1 MGFRRTGVDSR
12 HLKRLLKGSEFFMIK
27 LFKYLKPHKRF
38 AIFTVI
44 LATISNVMT
53 LGFPLMMQMLINNGI
68 STGDLTYIKNI
79 GIVMITLCVIAMGI
93 SILNSYCSSKV
104 SALFTGDLRRMVFS
118 KIQTFSQG
126 DIDEIGIP
134 SLITR
139 TTNDI
144 RQIGELLIAL
154 LRSIIAVP
162 VMLVGGIFMAI
173 MMDPGLSVVL
183 LIICPVIGLIA
194 LVIAKTVIPYFKKIQ
209 KGVDALNLVTREK
222 LNGVRVI
229 RAFNRTEYE
238 NRRFKKANDDLTSLT
253 LKVSRIFAGLIPV
266 ATLLIFMII
275 ALLIVVGYNQINKL
289 TDPTEI
295 ANTIGDLQAFIIYLV
310 FIVVALATVAAMF
323 VMIPRGKI
331 SANRINEILDHELKM
346 EIKEKTTKETTG
358 GTIEF
363 RNVVFDYKD
372 EDGNVKRAL
381 NNVSFVAKKGETTAI
396 IGSTG
401 SGKSTVLNLI
411 PRFYDVTS
419 GAVLID
425 GVDVREMDFS
435 SIYEKLG
442 YIPQQAFLF
451 SGTVADNLR
460 YGNEDA
466 TDEELWEALEI
477 AQSRDFV
484 ENLPQKLESM
494 VSQNGTNLSGG
505 QRQRLCI
512 ARAIVKKAKFYMF
525 DDSFSALDFITDSK
539 LRAQLKTVLKESA
552 IIIVAQRV
560 GTIIDAENIIVLE
573 NGNIVGKGTHKEL
586 LETCEVYKEM
596 AESQLTEPGVSGE

>member
-1 MGFRRTGVDSR
+1 ME
-12 HLKRLLKGSEFFMIK
+12 GSGFFMIK
-27 LFKYLKPHKRF
+27 LFGYLKPHKRF
-38 AIFTVI
+38 AILTVI
-44 LATISNVMT
+44 LAAISNVMT
-53 LGFPLMMQMLINNGI
+53 LGFPLMMSMLINNGI
-68 STGDLTYIKNI
+68 SKGDLDYIRNI
-79 GIVMITLCVIAMGI
+79 GIIMIVLCTIAMFI

-104 SALFTGDLRRMVFS
+104 SALFTGDLRSKVFS

-162 VMLVGGIFMAI
+162 IMLIGGIVMAVI
-173 MMDPGLSVVL
+173 MSPGLSLVL
-183 LIICPVIGLIA
+183 LIVCPVIAVIA
-194 LVIAKTVIPYFKKIQ
+194 LVIAKTVVPFFSKIQ
-209 KGVDALNLVTREK
+209 KCVDALNLVTREK

-238 NRRFKKANDDLTSLT
+238 ENRFKKANDDLTELN

-266 ATLLIFMII
+266 VTLLIFLII
-275 ALLIVVGYNQINKL
+275 ALLIVVGYNQVNKL

-295 ANTIGDLQAFIIYLV
+295 ANTVGDLQAFIIYLV
-310 FIVVALATVAAMF
+310 FIVAALASVAAMF

-346 EIKEKTTKETTG
+346 TIREISSEATND

-372 EDGNVKRAL
+372 EDGNLKRAL
-381 NNVSFVAKKGETTAI
+381 NNVSFIAKKGHTTAI

-411 PRFYDVTS
+411 PRFYDVTEGS
-419 GAVLID
+419 VLID
-425 GVDVREMDFS
+425 GVDVREMDFA

-466 TDEELWEALEI
+466 TDEELWSALEI

-484 ENLPQKLESM
+484 EKLPEKLNSM

-539 LRAQLKTVLKESA
+539 LRAQLKSVISESA

-560 GTIIDAENIIVLE
+560 GTIIDADNIIVLE
-573 NGNIVGKGTHKEL
+573 NGNIVGQGAHDEL
-586 LETCEVYKEM
+586 LENCAVYKEM
-596 AESQLTEPGVSGE
+596 ADSQLSKTGVSDE

>member
-1 MGFRRTGVDSR
+1 
-12 HLKRLLKGSEFFMIK
+12 MIK
-27 LFKYLKPHKRF
+27 LFKHLKPHKRF
-38 AIFTVI
+38 AVFTVI
-44 LATISNVMT
+44 LAAISNVMT
-53 LGFPLMMQMLINNGI
+53 LGFPLMMSMLINNGI
-68 STGDLTYIKNI
+68 SKGDLDYIKSI
-79 GIVMITLCVIAMGI
+79 GIIMIVLCTIAMVV

-104 SALFTGDLRRMVFS
+104 SALFTGDLRRKVFS

-154 LRSIIAVP
+154 LRSIISVP
-162 VMLVGGIFMAI
+162 IMLIGGTAMAI
-173 MMDPGLSVVL
+173 IMDPGLSLVL
-183 LIICPVIGLIA
+183 LIICPVIGVIA
-194 LVIAKTVIPYFKKIQ
+194 LAIAKTVVPFFSKIQ
-209 KGVDALNLVTREK
+209 KGVDGLNLVTREK

-238 NRRFKKANDDLTSLT
+238 DKRFKKANDELTSLT
-253 LKVSRIFAGLIPV
+253 LRVSRIFAGLIPV
-266 ATLLIFMII
+266 ATLLIFLII
-275 ALLIVVGYNQINKL
+275 ALLIVVGYNQVNKL
-289 TDPTEI
+289 TDPVEI
-295 ANTIGDLQAFIIYLV
+295 ANTVGDLQAFIIYLV
-310 FIVVALATVAAMF
+310 FIVAALASVAAMF

-346 EIKEKTTKETTG
+346 TVNEATTKPSGE

-363 RNVVFDYKD
+363 KNVVFDYTD
-372 EDGNVKRAL
+372 EDGNLKRAL

-411 PRFYDVTS
+411 PRFYDVTE

-425 GVDVREMDFS
+425 NVDVREMDFS
-435 SIYEKLG
+435 TIYEKLG

-451 SGTVADNLR
+451 SGTIADNLR

-466 TDEELWEALEI
+466 TEEDLWNALEI

-484 ENLPQKLESM
+484 EKLPEKLNSM

-539 LRAQLKTVLKESA
+539 LRECLKTELKDAA

-560 GTIIDAENIIVLE
+560 GTIINADNIIVLE
-573 NGNIVGKGTHKEL
+573 NGNVVGHGTHKEL
-586 LETCEVYKEM
+586 LESCDIYKEM
-596 AESQLTEPGVSGE
+596 AESQLEKTGVSDE

>member
-1 MGFRRTGVDSR
+1 
-12 HLKRLLKGSEFFMIK
+12 MIK

-38 AIFTVI
+38 AILTVI
-44 LATISNVMT
+44 LAAISNVMT
-53 LGFPLMMQMLINNGI
+53 LGFPLMMSMLINNGI
-68 STGDLTYIKNI
+68 SKGDLDYIRNI
-79 GIVMITLCVIAMGI
+79 GIIMIVLCTIAMFI

-104 SALFTGDLRRMVFS
+104 SALFTGDLRSKVFS

-162 VMLVGGIFMAI
+162 IMLIGGIVMAVI
-173 MMDPGLSVVL
+173 MSPGLSLVL
-183 LIICPVIGLIA
+183 LIVCPVIAVIA
-194 LVIAKTVIPYFKKIQ
+194 LIIAKTVVPFFSKIQ
-209 KGVDALNLVTREK
+209 KCVDALNLVTREK

-238 NRRFKKANDDLTSLT
+238 ENRFKKANDDLTELN

-266 ATLLIFMII
+266 VTLLIFLII
-275 ALLIVVGYNQINKL
+275 ALLIVVGYNQVNKL

-295 ANTIGDLQAFIIYLV
+295 ANTVGDLQAFIIYLV
-310 FIVVALATVAAMF
+310 FIVAALASVAAMF

-346 EIKEKTTKETTG
+346 TIREISSEATND

-372 EDGNVKRAL
+372 EDGNLKRAL
-381 NNVSFVAKKGETTAI
+381 NNVSFIAKKGQTTAI

-411 PRFYDVTS
+411 PRFYDVTEGS
-419 GAVLID
+419 VLID
-425 GVDVREMDFS
+425 GVDVREMDFA

-466 TDEELWEALEI
+466 TDEELWSALEI

-484 ENLPQKLESM
+484 EKLPEKLNSM

-539 LRAQLKTVLKESA
+539 LRAQLKSVISESA

-560 GTIIDAENIIVLE
+560 GTIIDADNIIVLE
-573 NGNIVGKGTHKEL
+573 NGNIVGQGTHDEL
-586 LETCEVYKEM
+586 LENCAVYKEM
-596 AESQLTEPGVSGE
+596 ADSQLSKTGVSDE

>member
-1 MGFRRTGVDSR
+1 
-12 HLKRLLKGSEFFMIK
+12 MIK
-27 LFKYLKPHKRF
+27 LFRYLKPHKRF
-38 AIFTVI
+38 AIFTVL
-44 LATISNVMT
+44 LAAISNVMT
-53 LGFPLMMQMLINNGI
+53 LGFPLMMSMLINNGI
-68 STGDLTYIKNI
+68 SKGDLNYIRNI
-79 GIVMITLCVIAMGI
+79 GAVMIALCTIAMFI
-93 SILNSYCSSKV
+93 SIANSYCSSKV

-154 LRSIIAVP
+154 LRSIISVP
-162 VMLVGGIFMAI
+162 IMLIGGTAMAI
-173 MMDPGLSVVL
+173 IMAPGLSKVL
-183 LIICPVIGLIA
+183 LIVCPVIAVIA
-194 LVIAKTVIPYFKKIQ
+194 IAIAKTVVPFFKKIQ
-209 KGVDALNLVTREK
+209 NGVDELNLVTREK

-238 NRRFKKANDDLTSLT
+238 ERRFKKANDDLTSLN

-266 ATLLIFMII
+266 VTLLIFMII
-275 ALLIVVGYNQINKL
+275 AVLIVVGYKQVNEL

-295 ANTIGDLQAFIIYLV
+295 ANTIGDLQGFIIYLV
-310 FIVVALATVAAMF
+310 FIVAALASVAAMF

-331 SANRINEILDHELKM
+331 SANRINEVLDHELKM
-346 EIKEKTTKETTG
+346 TVKERTTYEEND

-363 RNVVFDYKD
+363 KNVVFDYKD
-372 EDGNVKRAL
+372 EEGNLKRAL
-381 NNVSFVAKKGETTAI
+381 NNVSFVAEKGKTTAI

-401 SGKSTVLNLI
+401 SGKSTVINLI
-411 PRFYDVTS
+411 PRFYDVTD

-425 GVDVREMDFS
+425 GVDVREMDFA

-484 ENLPQKLESM
+484 EKLPQKLESM

-539 LRAQLKTVLKESA
+539 LRVQLKTVLTDSA

-560 GTIIDAENIIVLE
+560 GTIIDADNIIVLE
-573 NGNIVGKGTHKEL
+573 NGNIVGQGTHKEL
-586 LETCEVYKEM
+586 LENCEVYKEM
-596 AESQLTEPGVSGE
+596 ADSQLSKTGVSDE

>member
-1 MGFRRTGVDSR
+1 
-12 HLKRLLKGSEFFMIK
+12 MIK

-38 AIFTVI
+38 AILTVI
-44 LATISNVMT
+44 LAAISNVMT
-53 LGFPLMMQMLINNGI
+53 LGFPLMMSMLINNGI
-68 STGDLTYIKNI
+68 SKGDLDYIRNI
-79 GIVMITLCVIAMGI
+79 GIIMIVLCTIAMFI

-104 SALFTGDLRRMVFS
+104 SALFTGDLRSKVFS

-162 VMLVGGIFMAI
+162 IMLIGGIVMAVI
-173 MMDPGLSVVL
+173 MSPGLSLVL
-183 LIICPVIGLIA
+183 LIVCPVIAVIA
-194 LVIAKTVIPYFKKIQ
+194 LVIAKTVVPFFSKIQ
-209 KGVDALNLVTREK
+209 KCVDALNLVTREK

-238 NRRFKKANDDLTSLT
+238 ENRFKKANDDLTELN

-266 ATLLIFMII
+266 VTLLIFLII
-275 ALLIVVGYNQINKL
+275 ALLIVVGYNQVNKL

-295 ANTIGDLQAFIIYLV
+295 ANTVGDLQAFIIYLV
-310 FIVVALATVAAMF
+310 FIVAALASVAAMF
-323 VMIPRGKI
+323 VMVPRGKI

-346 EIKEKTTKETTG
+346 TIREISSEATND

-372 EDGNVKRAL
+372 EDGNLKRAL
-381 NNVSFVAKKGETTAI
+381 NNVSFIAKKGQTTAI

-411 PRFYDVTS
+411 PRFYDVTEGS
-419 GAVLID
+419 VLID
-425 GVDVREMDFS
+425 GVDVREMDFA

-466 TDEELWEALEI
+466 TDEELWSALEI

-484 ENLPQKLESM
+484 EKLPEKLNSM

-539 LRAQLKTVLKESA
+539 LRAQLKSVISESA

-560 GTIIDAENIIVLE
+560 GTIIDADNIIVLE
-573 NGNIVGKGTHKEL
+573 NGNIVGQGTHDEL
-586 LETCEVYKEM
+586 LENCAVYKEM
-596 AESQLTEPGVSGE
+596 ADSQLSKTGVSDE

>member
-1 MGFRRTGVDSR
+1 MGF
-12 HLKRLLKGSEFFMIK
+12 KRLLKGSEFFMIK
-27 LFKYLKPHKRF
+27 LFKLLKPHKRF

-44 LATISNVMT
+44 LAAISNVMT
-53 LGFPLMMQMLINNGI
+53 LGFPLMMSMLINNGI
-68 STGDLTYIKNI
+68 SKGDLTYIKNI
-79 GIVMITLCVIAMGI
+79 GAVMIILCTIAMII
-93 SILNSYCSSKV
+93 SIANSYCSSKV
-104 SALFTGDLRRMVFS
+104 SALFTGDLRRKVFS
-118 KIQTFSQG
+118 KVQTFSQG

-154 LRSIIAVP
+154 LRSIISVP
-162 VMLVGGIFMAI
+162 IMLIGGTVMAI
-173 MMDPGLSVVL
+173 IMDPGLSLVL
-183 LIICPVIGLIA
+183 LIVCPVIAVIA
-194 LVIAKTVIPYFKKIQ
+194 LAIAKIVVPFFSKIQ
-209 KGVDALNLVTREK
+209 KGVDNLNLVTREK

-238 NRRFKKANDDLTSLT
+238 ERRFKKANDDLTGLT

-310 FIVVALATVAAMF
+310 FIVVALASVAAMF

-331 SANRINEILDHELKM
+331 SANRINEILDYELKM
-346 EIKEKTTKETTG
+346 EIREKTTEETSD

-363 RNVVFDYKD
+363 KNVVFDYKD
-372 EDGNVKRAL
+372 EGGNLKRAL

-411 PRFYDVTS
+411 PRFYDVTD
-419 GAVLID
+419 GAVMID

-539 LRAQLKTVLKESA
+539 LRKQLKTVLKESA

-560 GTIIDAENIIVLE
+560 GTIIDADNIIVLE
-573 NGNIVGKGTHKEL
+573 NGDIVGSGTHKEL
-586 LETCEVYKEM
+586 LENCKVYKEM
-596 AESQLTEPGVSGE
+596 ADSQLEKTGVSDE

>member
-1 MGFRRTGVDSR
+1 
-12 HLKRLLKGSEFFMIK
+12 MIK

-44 LATISNVMT
+44 LAAISNVMT
-53 LGFPLMMQMLINNGI
+53 LGFPLMMSMLINNGI
-68 STGDLTYIKNI
+68 SEGNLDYIKNI
-79 GIVMITLCVIAMGI
+79 GIVMIILCTIAMFI
-93 SILNSYCSSKV
+93 SIANSYCSSKV

-154 LRSIIAVP
+154 LRSIISVP
-162 VMLVGGIFMAI
+162 IMLIGGTAMAI
-173 MMDPGLSVVL
+173 IMDPGLSKVL
-183 LIICPVIGLIA
+183 LIVCPVIVVLAI
-194 LVIAKTVIPYFKKIQ
+194 VIAKTVVPFFKKIQ
-209 KGVDALNLVTREK
+209 KGVDTLNLVTREK

-238 NRRFKKANDDLTSLT
+238 ERRFKKANDNLTSLN

-275 ALLIVVGYNQINKL
+275 ATLIVVGYKQVNEL
-289 TDPTEI
+289 TDPQEI
-295 ANTIGDLQAFIIYLV
+295 ANTIGDLQGFIIYLV
-310 FIVVALATVAAMF
+310 FIVAALASVAAMF

-346 EIKEKTTKETTG
+346 TVREKTTNEENE

-363 RNVVFDYKD
+363 KNVVFDYKD
-372 EDGNVKRAL
+372 EDGNLKRAL
-381 NNVSFVAKKGETTAI
+381 NNVSFVAEKGKTTAI

-411 PRFYDVTS
+411 PRFYDVTD

-425 GVDVREMDFS
+425 GVDVREMDFA

-539 LRAQLKTVLKESA
+539 LRAQLKTVLTGSA

-560 GTIIDAENIIVLE
+560 GTIIDADNIIVLE
-573 NGNIVGKGTHKEL
+573 NGKIVGQGTHKEL
-586 LETCEVYKEM
+586 LENCGVYKEM
-596 AESQLTEPGVSGE
+596 ADSQLEKTGVSGE

>member
-1 MGFRRTGVDSR
+1 M
-12 HLKRLLKGSEFFMIK
+12 MK

-38 AIFTVI
+38 AIFTVL
-44 LATISNVMT
+44 LAAISNVMT
-53 LGFPLMMQMLINNGI
+53 LGFPLMMSMLINNGI
-68 STGDLTYIKNI
+68 SKGDLSYIKNI
-79 GIVMITLCVIAMGI
+79 GIVMIILCTIAMFI
-93 SILNSYCSSKV
+93 SIANSYCSSKV

-118 KIQTFSQG
+118 KVQTFSQG
-126 DIDEIGIP
+126 DIDGIGVP

-154 LRSIIAVP
+154 LRSMISVP
-162 VMLVGGIFMAI
+162 IMLIGGTAMAI
-173 MMDPGLSVVL
+173 IMDPGLSLVL
-183 LIICPVIGLIA
+183 LIVCPVIAVIA
-194 LVIAKTVIPYFKKIQ
+194 LVIAKNVVPFFSKIQ
-209 KGVDALNLVTREK
+209 KGVDSLNLVTREK

-238 NRRFKKANDDLTSLT
+238 ERRFKKANDDLTGLA

-275 ALLIVVGYNQINKL
+275 AVLIVVGYNQINKL

-295 ANTIGDLQAFIIYLV
+295 ANTIGNLQAFIIYLV
-310 FIVVALATVAAMF
+310 FIVVALASVAAMF

-346 EIKEKTTKETTG
+346 TVREKTTVEEKD

-372 EDGNVKRAL
+372 EDGNLKRAL
-381 NNVSFVAKKGETTAI
+381 NNVSFVAEKGKTTAI

-411 PRFYDVTS
+411 PRFYDVTD

-484 ENLPQKLESM
+484 EKLPQKLESM

-512 ARAIVKKAKFYMF
+512 ARAIVKKTKFYMF

-560 GTIIDAENIIVLE
+560 GTIIDADNIIVLE
-573 NGNIVGKGTHKEL
+573 NGDIVGMGTHKEL
-586 LETCEVYKEM
+586 LENCEVYKEM
-596 AESQLTEPGVSGE
+596 ADSQLEKSGVSDK

>member
-1 MGFRRTGVDSR
+1 
-12 HLKRLLKGSEFFMIK
+12 MIK

-38 AIFTVI
+38 AVFTVI
-44 LATISNVMT
+44 LAAISNVMT
-53 LGFPLMMQMLINNGI
+53 LGFPLMMSMLINNGI
-68 STGDLTYIKNI
+68 SKGDLGYIKSI
-79 GIVMITLCVIAMGI
+79 GITMIALCTIAMVI
-93 SILNSYCSSKV
+93 SVLNSYCSSKV
-104 SALFTGDLRRMVFS
+104 SALFTGDLRRKVFS

-154 LRSIIAVP
+154 LRSIISVP
-162 VMLVGGIFMAI
+162 VMLIGGTAMAI
-173 MMDPGLSVVL
+173 IMDPGLSLVL
-183 LIICPVIGLIA
+183 LIICPVIGVIA
-194 LVIAKTVIPYFKKIQ
+194 LAIAKTVVPFFSKIQ
-209 KGVDALNLVTREK
+209 KGVDGLNLVTREK

-238 NRRFKKANDDLTSLT
+238 DKRFKKANDELTSLT
-253 LKVSRIFAGLIPV
+253 LRVSRIFAGLIPV
-266 ATLLIFMII
+266 ATLLIFLII
-275 ALLIVVGYNQINKL
+275 ALLIVVGYNQVNKL
-289 TDPTEI
+289 TDPVEI
-295 ANTIGDLQAFIIYLV
+295 ANTVGDLQAFIIYLV
-310 FIVVALATVAAMF
+310 FIVAALASVAAMF

-346 EIKEKTTKETTG
+346 TVNEATTTPSGE

-363 RNVVFDYKD
+363 KNVVFDYTD
-372 EDGNVKRAL
+372 EDGNLKRAL
-381 NNVSFVAKKGETTAI
+381 NNVSFIAKKGQTTAI

-411 PRFYDVTS
+411 PRFYDVTE

-425 GVDVREMDFS
+425 NVDVREMDFS
-435 SIYEKLG
+435 TIYEKLG

-466 TDEELWEALEI
+466 TEEELWNALEI

-484 ENLPQKLESM
+484 EKLPEKLNSM

-512 ARAIVKKAKFYMF
+512 ARAIVKKANFYMF

-539 LRAQLKTVLKESA
+539 LRERLKAELKDSA

-560 GTIIDAENIIVLE
+560 GTIIDADNIIVLE
-573 NGNIVGKGTHKEL
+573 NGNIVGSGTHKEL
-586 LETCEVYKEM
+586 LESCDIYKEM
-596 AESQLTEPGVSGE
+596 AESQLEKTGVSDE

>member
-1 MGFRRTGVDSR
+1 MRGC
-12 HLKRLLKGSEFFMIK
+12 EFFMIK

-44 LATISNVMT
+44 LAAISNVMT
-53 LGFPLMMQMLINNGI
+53 LGFPLMMSMLINNGI
-68 STGDLTYIKNI
+68 SKGDLNYIKNI
-79 GIVMITLCVIAMGI
+79 GIVMIVLCTIAMFI
-93 SILNSYCSSKV
+93 SIANSYCSSKV

-118 KIQTFSQG
+118 KVQTFSQG
-126 DIDEIGIP
+126 DIDDIGVP

-154 LRSIIAVP
+154 LRSIISVP
-162 VMLVGGIFMAI
+162 IMLVGGTVMAI
-173 MMDPGLSVVL
+173 IMDPGLSLVL
-183 LIICPVIGLIA
+183 LIVCPVIAIIA
-194 LVIAKTVIPYFKKIQ
+194 LVIAKTVVPFFSKIQ

-238 NRRFKKANDDLTSLT
+238 ERRFKKANDELTGLT

-266 ATLLIFMII
+266 ATLLVFMII
-275 ALLIVVGYNQINKL
+275 AVLIVVGYNQINKL
-289 TDPTEI
+289 TDPEEI
-295 ANTIGDLQAFIIYLV
+295 GNTIGDLQGFIIYLV
-310 FIVVALATVAAMF
+310 FIVVALASVAAMF

-346 EIKEKTTKETTG
+346 TVREKTTGTEND

-372 EDGNVKRAL
+372 EDGNIKRAL
-381 NNVSFVAKKGETTAI
+381 NNINFVAKKGETTAI

-411 PRFYDVTS
+411 PRFYDVTD

-425 GVDVREMDFS
+425 GVDVREMDFA

-451 SGTVADNLR
+451 SGTIADNLR

-484 ENLPQKLESM
+484 EKLPDKLNSM
-494 VSQNGTNLSGG
+494 VSQNGTNLSVG

-539 LRAQLKTVLKESA
+539 LRAQLKIVLKESA

-560 GTIIDAENIIVLE
+560 GTIIDADNIIVLE
-573 NGNIVGKGTHKEL
+573 NGDIVGMGTHKEL
-586 LETCEVYKEM
+586 LENCEVYKEM
-596 AESQLTEPGVSGE
+596 SDSQLNKTGVSDE